1 MAFAHVHFFLYLC
14 SQIIKSSMKKLFSF
28 FALSFLTIS
37 GVLAQSNL
45 RVVAATPIDTIDVV
59 CHDLVLNTD
68 FIGLFKMAY
77 IFANNSEYELTGAIN
92 NVDSIPPGTYT
103 DCFMDLK
110 HIATQTQI
118 PAISVTLTL
127 AIDANRNCVITGQML
142 GEDNICYNLHLSW
155 TPPISTDTVHIAFD
169 KSASV
174 AYYPDLEHDFMLVN
188 QNDAYEIALDI
199 IGVPMDSSFT
209 EKNLNIGFCLIAD
222 KTTQDTIKIASAEGR
237 VWQANDTTYLSANV
251 AGFDAVTYS
260 IDLWYAVPEV
270 TQTQALTISDAT
282 FYNKLE
288 EEGFYALIG
297 KTEDQSLEFAIS
309 LLGST
314 EEDIPGTYIN
324 DGLFGAFTGE
334 NYDFINYIGGNYA
347 TYIAKW
353 NVDKNDYDVL
363 SIEKGNAKVTMD
375 GEQNVTLVGT
385 FIAQDGVQYN
395 ITLTTKV
402 DIPRLDDDMTS
413 GSIDCVITGDDITL
427 EDMTAENGTI
437 FFDVMT
443 DNALMALY
451 FYAEAADPEIV
462 IPEGTYYIDESHD
475 YFTVNASDG
484 SIGTYPTFYATHNG
498 MDFTSM
504 YFFVSGTVEVVNKQG
519 KLYMEI
525 NARNSYNVPAHIIY
539 DASVTTGM
547 LDTRVPTPD
556 TQKVLRDGQLLIIR
570 NGNAFNLL
578 GARVGI

>member
-1 MAFAHVHFFLYLC
+1 
-14 SQIIKSSMKKLFSF
+14 MKKLLIIL
-28 FALSFLTIS
+28 ALSLLTVS
-37 GVLAQSNL
+37 TAVSQSHQ
-45 RVVAATPIDTIDVV
+45 RVVTAPIDTIDVV
-59 CHDLVLNTD
+59 CHDLELNTD
-68 FIGLFKMAY
+68 FLSLFKMAY
-77 IFANNSEYELTGAIN
+77 IFANNDEYELTGAIYA
-92 NVDSIPPGTYT
+92 DSIPPGTYT
-103 DCFMDLK
+103 NCVMDLK

-118 PAISVTLTL
+118 PAVSVTLTL

-155 TPPISTDTVHIAFD
+155 TPPTSTDTVKIAFD
-169 KSASV
+169 NSAWV
-174 AYYPDLEHDFMLVN
+174 AYYPDLEHDFMLSN
-188 QNDAYEIALDI
+188 QNEEYDVALDI
-199 IGVPMDSSFT
+199 RRVAMGDTFD
-209 EKNLNIGFCLIAD
+209 EGNLNIAYCLITN
-222 KTTQDTIKIASAEGR
+222 KLTRDTVKIASAEGR

-334 NYDFINYIGGNYA
+334 NYDFLHFIGGNYA

-385 FIAQDGVQYN
+385 FIAQDGIQYN

-402 DIPRLDDDMTS
+402 DIPRLDDDMTY

-443 DNALMALY
+443 DNTLMALY

-462 IPEGTYYIDESHD
+462 IPEGTYYIDDTQD

-539 DASVTTGM
+539 DGSVTTGM
-547 LDTRVPTPD
+547 LDTRIPTHD

-570 NGNAFNLL
+570 NGNAFNLM
-578 GARVGI
+578 GARVQ

>member
-1 MAFAHVHFFLYLC
+1 
-14 SQIIKSSMKKLFSF
+14 MKKIFS
-28 FALSFLTIS
+28 
-37 GVLAQSNL
+37 VLAISFGAISIAFSQSNQK
-45 RVVAATPIDTIDVV
+45 VVFATPIDTIDVV
-59 CHDLVLNTD
+59 CHDLELNTD
-68 FIGLFKMAY
+68 FIGLFRMAY
-77 IFANNSEYELTGAIN
+77 IFANNSDYELTGAIN

-103 DCFMDLK
+103 DCMMDLK

-118 PAISVTLTL
+118 PAVSVTLTL
-127 AIDANRNCVITGQML
+127 AVDENRNCVITGQML

-155 TPPISTDTVHIAFD
+155 TPPVSTDTVKITFD
-169 KSASV
+169 NSAWV
-174 AYYPDLEHDFMLVN
+174 AYYPDLEHDFMLSN
-188 QNDAYEIALDI
+188 QNEEYDISLDI
-199 IGVPMDSSFT
+199 RRVAMGDTFD
-209 EKNLNIGFCLIAD
+209 EGNLNIAYCLITN
-222 KTTQDTIKIASAEGR
+222 KLTKDTVKIASAEGR
-237 VWQANDTTYLSANV
+237 VWQANDTTYLFADV

-270 TQTQALTISDAT
+270 TQAQTLTISDAT

-324 DGLFGAFTGE
+324 DGLFGGFTGK
-334 NYDFINYIGGNYA
+334 NYDFINYIGGNYS

-353 NVDKNDYDVL
+353 NADKNDYDVL

-462 IPEGTYYIDESHD
+462 IPEGTYYIDDSQD
-475 YFTVNASDG
+475 YFSVNASDG

-504 YFFVSGTVEVVNKQG
+504 YFFVNGTVDVRKKQG

-539 DASVTTGM
+539 DGSATTDL
-547 LDTRVPTPD
+547 LDTRIPIPD
-556 TQKVLRDGQLLIIR
+556 TRKTIQNGQLLILR
-570 NGNAFNLL
+570 NGETYNVL
-578 GARVGI
+578 GAKL

>member
-1 MAFAHVHFFLYLC
+1 
-14 SQIIKSSMKKLFSF
+14 MKKLLIIL
-28 FALSFLTIS
+28 ALSLLTVS
-37 GVLAQSNL
+37 TAMSQSNQ
-45 RVVAATPIDTIDVV
+45 RVVTAPIDTIDVV
-59 CHDLVLNTD
+59 CHDLELNTD
-68 FIGLFKMAY
+68 FLSLFKMAY
-77 IFANNSEYELTGAIN
+77 IFANNDEYELTGAIYA
-92 NVDSIPPGTYT
+92 DSIPPGTYT
-103 DCFMDLK
+103 NCVMDLK

-118 PAISVTLTL
+118 PAVSVTLTL

-155 TPPISTDTVHIAFD
+155 TPPTSTDTVKIAFD
-169 KSASV
+169 NSAWV
-174 AYYPDLEHDFMLVN
+174 AYYPDLEHDFMLSN
-188 QNDAYEIALDI
+188 QNEEYDVALDI
-199 IGVPMDSSFT
+199 RRVAMGDTFD
-209 EKNLNIGFCLIAD
+209 EGNLNIAYCLITN
-222 KTTQDTIKIASAEGR
+222 KLTQDTVKIASAEGR

-334 NYDFINYIGGNYA
+334 NYDFLHFIGGNYA

-385 FIAQDGVQYN
+385 FIAQDGVQYT

-443 DNALMALY
+443 NNTLMALY

-462 IPEGTYYIDESHD
+462 IPEGTYYIDDTQD

-539 DASVTTGM
+539 DGSVTTGM
-547 LDTRVPTPD
+547 LDTRIPTPD

-578 GARVGI
+578 GARVQ

>member
-1 MAFAHVHFFLYLC
+1 
-14 SQIIKSSMKKLFSF
+14 MKKI
-28 FALSFLTIS
+28 LS
-37 GVLAQSNL
+37 VLAISFGAISIAFSQSNQK
-45 RVVAATPIDTIDVV
+45 VVFATPIDTIDVV
-59 CHDLVLNTD
+59 CHDLELNTD
-68 FIGLFKMAY
+68 FLSLFKMAY
-77 IFANNSEYELTGAIN
+77 IFANNDEYELTGAIYA
-92 NVDSIPPGTYT
+92 DSIPPGTYT
-103 DCFMDLK
+103 NCVMDLK
-110 HIATQTQI
+110 HIATQTRI
-118 PAISVTLTL
+118 PAVSVTLTL
-127 AIDANRNCVITGQML
+127 AVDENRNCVITGQML

-155 TPPISTDTVHIAFD
+155 TPPVSTDTVKITFD
-169 KSASV
+169 NSAWV
-174 AYYPDLEHDFMLVN
+174 AYYPDLEHDFMLSN
-188 QNDAYEIALDI
+188 QNEEYDISLDI
-199 IGVPMDSSFT
+199 RRVAMGDTFD
-209 EKNLNIGFCLIAD
+209 EGNLNIAYCLITN
-222 KTTQDTIKIASAEGR
+222 KLTKDTVKIASAEGR

-334 NYDFINYIGGNYA
+334 NYDFLHFIGGNYA

-402 DIPRLDDDMTS
+402 DIPRLDDDMTY

-427 EDMTAENGTI
+427 EDMIAENGTI

-443 DNALMALY
+443 NNALMALY
-451 FYAEAADPEIV
+451 FYVEEADPEIV
-462 IPEGTYYIDESHD
+462 IPEGTYYIDDTQD

-504 YFFVSGTVEVVNKQG
+504 YFFVSGTVEVINKQG

-539 DASVTTGM
+539 DGSVTTGL
-547 LDTRVPTPD
+547 LDTQIPTPN
-556 TQKVLRDGQLLIIR
+556 TQKVLRNGQLLIIR
-570 NGNAFNLL
+570 NGNAFNLM
-578 GARVGI
+578 GTRVQSCVQ

>member
-1 MAFAHVHFFLYLC
+1 
-14 SQIIKSSMKKLFSF
+14 MKKLLIIL
-28 FALSFLTIS
+28 ALSLLTVS
-37 GVLAQSNL
+37 TAVSQSNQ
-45 RVVAATPIDTIDVV
+45 RVVTAPIDTIDVV
-59 CHDLVLNTD
+59 CHDLELNTD
-68 FIGLFKMAY
+68 FLSLFKMAY
-77 IFANNSEYELTGAIN
+77 IFANNDEYELTGAIYA
-92 NVDSIPPGTYT
+92 DSIPPGTYT
-103 DCFMDLK
+103 NCVMDLK

-118 PAISVTLTL
+118 PALSVTLTL

-155 TPPISTDTVHIAFD
+155 TPPTSTDTVKIAFD
-169 KSASV
+169 NSAWV
-174 AYYPDLEHDFMLVN
+174 AYYPDLEHDFMLSN
-188 QNDAYEIALDI
+188 QNEEYDVALDI
-199 IGVPMDSSFT
+199 RRVAMGDTFD
-209 EKNLNIGFCLIAD
+209 EGNLNIAYCLITN
-222 KTTQDTIKIASAEGR
+222 KLTRDTVKIASAEGR

-251 AGFDAVTYS
+251 AGFDAMTYS

-334 NYDFINYIGGNYA
+334 NYDFLHFIGGNYA

-443 DNALMALY
+443 NNTLMALY
-451 FYAEAADPEIV
+451 FYAEAADPDIV
-462 IPEGTYYIDESHD
+462 IPEGTYYIDDTQD

-539 DASVTTGM
+539 DGSVTTGL
-547 LDTRVPTPD
+547 LDTRIPTPD

-570 NGNAFNLL
+570 NGNAFNLM
-578 GARVGI
+578 GTRVQSCVQ

>member
-1 MAFAHVHFFLYLC
+1 
-14 SQIIKSSMKKLFSF
+14 MKKLLIIL
-28 FALSFLTIS
+28 ALSLLTVS
-37 GVLAQSNL
+37 TAVSQSNQ
-45 RVVAATPIDTIDVV
+45 RVVTAPIDTIDVV
-59 CHDLVLNTD
+59 CHDLELNTD
-68 FIGLFKMAY
+68 FLSLFKMAY
-77 IFANNSEYELTGAIN
+77 IFANNDEYELTGAIYA
-92 NVDSIPPGTYT
+92 DSIPPGTYT
-103 DCFMDLK
+103 NCVMDLK

-118 PAISVTLTL
+118 PAVSVTLTL

-155 TPPISTDTVHIAFD
+155 TPPTSTDTVKIAFD
-169 KSASV
+169 NSAWV
-174 AYYPDLEHDFMLVN
+174 AYYPDLEHDFMLSN
-188 QNDAYEIALDI
+188 QNEEYDVALDI
-199 IGVPMDSSFT
+199 RRVAMGDTFD
-209 EKNLNIGFCLIAD
+209 EGNLNIAYCLITN
-222 KTTQDTIKIASAEGR
+222 KLTRDTVKIASAEGR

-334 NYDFINYIGGNYA
+334 NYDFLHFIGGNYA

-443 DNALMALY
+443 NNTLMALY

-462 IPEGTYYIDESHD
+462 IPEGTYYIDDSQD
-475 YFTVNASDG
+475 YFSVNASDG

-504 YFFVSGTVEVVNKQG
+504 YFFVSGTVEVINKQG

-539 DASVTTGM
+539 DGSVATGI
-547 LDTRVPTPD
+547 LDTQIPTHD

-570 NGNAFNLL
+570 NGHAFNLM
-578 GARVGI
+578 GARVQ

>member
-1 MAFAHVHFFLYLC
+1 
-14 SQIIKSSMKKLFSF
+14 MKKI
-28 FALSFLTIS
+28 LS
-37 GVLAQSNL
+37 VLAISFGAISIAFSQSNQK
-45 RVVAATPIDTIDVV
+45 VVFATPIDTIDVV
-59 CHDLVLNTD
+59 CHDLELNTD
-68 FIGLFKMAY
+68 FIGLFRMAY
-77 IFANNSEYELTGAIN
+77 IFANNSDYELTGAIN

-103 DCFMDLK
+103 DCMMDLK
-110 HIATQTQI
+110 HIATQTKI
-118 PAISVTLTL
+118 PAVSVTLTL
-127 AIDANRNCVITGQML
+127 AVDENRNCVITGQML

-155 TPPISTDTVHIAFD
+155 TPPVSTDTVKITFD
-169 KSASV
+169 NSAWV
-174 AYYPDLEHDFMLVN
+174 AYYPDLEHDFMLSN
-188 QNDAYEIALDI
+188 QNEEYDISLDI
-199 IGVPMDSSFT
+199 RRVAMGDTFD
-209 EKNLNIGFCLIAD
+209 EGNLNIAYCLITN
-222 KTTQDTIKIASAEGR
+222 KLTKDTVKIASAEGR
-237 VWQANDTTYLSANV
+237 VWQANDTTYLCADV
-251 AGFDAVTYS
+251 AGFDTVTYS

-270 TQTQALTISDAT
+270 TQAQTLTISDAT

-324 DGLFGAFTGE
+324 DGLFGGFTGK
-334 NYDFINYIGGNYA
+334 NYDFLHFIGGNYA

-443 DNALMALY
+443 NNTLMALY
-451 FYAEAADPEIV
+451 FYVEEAAPEIV
-462 IPEGTYYIDESHD
+462 IPEGTYYIDDTQD

-504 YFFVSGTVEVVNKQG
+504 YFFVSGTVEVINKQG

-539 DASVTTGM
+539 DGSATTDL
-547 LDTRVPTPD
+547 LDTRIPIPD
-556 TQKVLRDGQLLIIR
+556 TRKTIQNGQLLILR
-570 NGNAFNLL
+570 NGETYNVL
-578 GARVGI
+578 GAKL

>member
-1 MAFAHVHFFLYLC
+1 
-14 SQIIKSSMKKLFSF
+14 MKKLLIIL
-28 FALSFLTIS
+28 ALSLLTVS
-37 GVLAQSNL
+37 TAVSQSNQ
-45 RVVAATPIDTIDVV
+45 RVVTAPIDTIDVV
-59 CHDLVLNTD
+59 CHDLELNTD
-68 FIGLFKMAY
+68 FLSLFKMAY
-77 IFANNSEYELTGAIN
+77 IFANNDEYELTGAIYA
-92 NVDSIPPGTYT
+92 DSIPPGTYT
-103 DCFMDLK
+103 NCVMDLK

-118 PAISVTLTL
+118 PAVSVTLTL

-155 TPPISTDTVHIAFD
+155 TPPISTDTVKIAFD
-169 KSASV
+169 NSAWV
-174 AYYPDLEHDFMLVN
+174 AYYPDLEHDFMLSN
-188 QNDAYEIALDI
+188 QNEEYDVALDI
-199 IGVPMDSSFT
+199 RRVAMGDTFD
-209 EKNLNIGFCLIAD
+209 EGNLNIAYCLITN
-222 KTTQDTIKIASAEGR
+222 KLTRDTVKIASAEGR

-334 NYDFINYIGGNYA
+334 NYDFLHFIGGNYA

-462 IPEGTYYIDESHD
+462 IPEGTYYIDDTQD

-539 DASVTTGM
+539 DGSVTTGM
-547 LDTRVPTPD
+547 LDTRIPTPD

-570 NGNAFNLL
+570 NGNAFNLM
-578 GARVGI
+578 GARVQ

>member
-1 MAFAHVHFFLYLC
+1 
-14 SQIIKSSMKKLFSF
+14 MKKLLIIL
-28 FALSFLTIS
+28 ALSLLTVS
-37 GVLAQSNL
+37 TAVSQSHQ
-45 RVVAATPIDTIDVV
+45 RVVTAAPIDTIEVV
-59 CHDLVLNTD
+59 CHDLELNTD
-68 FIGLFKMAY
+68 FLSLFKMAY

-118 PAISVTLTL
+118 PAVSVTLTL

-155 TPPISTDTVHIAFD
+155 TPPTSTDTVKITFD
-169 KSASV
+169 NSAWV
-174 AYYPDLEHDFMLVN
+174 AYYPDLEHDFMLSN
-188 QNDAYEIALDI
+188 QNEEYDVALDI
-199 IGVPMDSSFT
+199 RRVAMGDTFD
-209 EKNLNIGFCLIAD
+209 EGNLNIAYCLITN
-222 KTTQDTIKIASAEGR
+222 KLTRDTVKIASAEGR

-413 GSIDCVITGDDITL
+413 GYIDCVITGDDITL

-462 IPEGTYYIDESHD
+462 IPEGTYYIDDSQD
-475 YFTVNASDG
+475 YFSVNASDG

-578 GARVGI
+578 GARVQ

>member
-1 MAFAHVHFFLYLC
+1 ME
-14 SQIIKSSMKKLFSF
+14 
-28 FALSFLTIS
+28 
-37 GVLAQSNL
+37 
-45 RVVAATPIDTIDVV
+45 
-59 CHDLVLNTD
+59 LNTD
-68 FIGLFKMAY
+68 FLSLFKMAY

-110 HIATQTQI
+110 HIATQTKI
-118 PAISVTLTL
+118 PAVSVTLTL

-155 TPPISTDTVHIAFD
+155 TPPTSTDTVKIAFD
-169 KSASV
+169 NSAWV
-174 AYYPDLEHDFMLVN
+174 AYYPDLEHDFMLSN
-188 QNDAYEIALDI
+188 QNEEYNIALDI
-199 IGVPMDSSFT
+199 RRVAMGDTFD
-209 EKNLNIGFCLIAD
+209 ERNLNIAYCLITN
-222 KTTQDTIKIASAEGR
+222 KLTQDTVKIASAEGR

-270 TQTQALTISDAT
+270 TQTQVLTISDAT

-353 NVDKNDYDVL
+353 NVDKNEYDVL

-451 FYAEAADPEIV
+451 FYVEEADPEIV
-462 IPEGTYYIDESHD
+462 IPEGTYYIDESQD

-504 YFFVSGTVEVVNKQG
+504 YFFVSGTVEVVNQQG

-578 GARVGI
+578 GARVQ

>member
-1 MAFAHVHFFLYLC
+1 
-14 SQIIKSSMKKLFSF
+14 MKKLLIIL
-28 FALSFLTIS
+28 ALSLLTVS
-37 GVLAQSNL
+37 TAVSQSHQ
-45 RVVAATPIDTIDVV
+45 RVVTAAPIDTIEVV
-59 CHDLVLNTD
+59 CHDLELNTD
-68 FIGLFKMAY
+68 FLSLFKMAY

-110 HIATQTQI
+110 HIATQTKI
-118 PAISVTLTL
+118 PAVSVTLTL

-155 TPPISTDTVHIAFD
+155 TPPTSTDTVKIAFD
-169 KSASV
+169 NSAWV
-174 AYYPDLEHDFMLVN
+174 AYYPDLEHDFMLSN
-188 QNDAYEIALDI
+188 QNEEYNIALDI
-199 IGVPMDSSFT
+199 RRVAMGDTFD
-209 EKNLNIGFCLIAD
+209 ERNLNIAYCLITN
-222 KTTQDTIKIASAEGR
+222 KLTQDTVKIASAEGR

-413 GSIDCVITGDDITL
+413 GSIDCIITGDDITL

-451 FYAEAADPEIV
+451 FYVEEADPEIV
-462 IPEGTYYIDESHD
+462 IPEGTYYIDESQD

-578 GARVGI
+578 GARVQ

>member
-1 MAFAHVHFFLYLC
+1 
-14 SQIIKSSMKKLFSF
+14 MKKLLIIL
-28 FALSFLTIS
+28 ALSLLTVS
-37 GVLAQSNL
+37 TAVSQSHQ
-45 RVVAATPIDTIDVV
+45 RVVTAPIDTIDVV
-59 CHDLVLNTD
+59 CHDLELNTD
-68 FIGLFKMAY
+68 FLSLFKMAY
-77 IFANNSEYELTGAIN
+77 IFANNDEYELTGAIYA
-92 NVDSIPPGTYT
+92 DSIPPGTYT
-103 DCFMDLK
+103 NCVMDLK

-118 PAISVTLTL
+118 PAVSVTLTL
-127 AIDANRNCVITGQML
+127 TIDANRNCVITGQML

-155 TPPISTDTVHIAFD
+155 TPPTSTDTVKIAFD
-169 KSASV
+169 NTAWV
-174 AYYPDLEHDFMLVN
+174 AYYPDLEHDFMLSN
-188 QNDAYEIALDI
+188 QNEEYDVALDI
-199 IGVPMDSSFT
+199 RRVAMGDTFD
-209 EKNLNIGFCLIAD
+209 EGNLNIAYCLITN
-222 KTTQDTIKIASAEGR
+222 KLTRDTVKIASAEGR

-270 TQTQALTISDAT
+270 TQTQVLTISDAT

-324 DGLFGAFTGE
+324 DGLFGTFTGE
-334 NYDFINYIGGNYA
+334 NYDFLHFIGGNYA

-385 FIAQDGVQYN
+385 FIAQDGIQYN

-402 DIPRLDDDMTS
+402 DIPRLDDDMTY

-451 FYAEAADPEIV
+451 FYVEAADPEIV
-462 IPEGTYYIDESHD
+462 IPEGTYYIDDTQD

-539 DASVTTGM
+539 DGSVTTGM
-547 LDTRVPTPD
+547 LDTRIPRPD

-570 NGNAFNLL
+570 NGNAFNLM
-578 GARVGI
+578 GVRVQ

>member
-1 MAFAHVHFFLYLC
+1 
-14 SQIIKSSMKKLFSF
+14 MKKLLIIL
-28 FALSFLTIS
+28 ALSLLTVS
-37 GVLAQSNL
+37 TAVSQSNQ
-45 RVVAATPIDTIDVV
+45 RVVTAPIDTIDVV
-59 CHDLVLNTD
+59 CHDLELNTD
-68 FIGLFKMAY
+68 FLSLFKMAY
-77 IFANNSEYELTGAIN
+77 IFANNDEYELTGAIYA
-92 NVDSIPPGTYT
+92 DSIPPGTYT
-103 DCFMDLK
+103 NCVMDLK

-118 PAISVTLTL
+118 PSVSVTLTL
-127 AIDANRNCVITGQML
+127 DIDANRNCVITGQML

-155 TPPISTDTVHIAFD
+155 TPPTSTDTVKIAFD
-169 KSASV
+169 NSAWV
-174 AYYPDLEHDFMLVN
+174 AYYPDLEHDFMLSN
-188 QNDAYEIALDI
+188 QNEEYDVALDI
-199 IGVPMDSSFT
+199 RRVAMGDTFD
-209 EKNLNIGFCLIAD
+209 EGNLNIAYCLITN
-222 KTTQDTIKIASAEGR
+222 KLTRDTVKIASAEGR

-309 LLGST
+309 LLGSS

-334 NYDFINYIGGNYA
+334 NYDFLHFIGGNYA

-402 DIPRLDDDMTS
+402 DIPRLDDDMTY

-443 DNALMALY
+443 NNALMALY
-451 FYAEAADPEIV
+451 FYVEEADPEIV
-462 IPEGTYYIDESHD
+462 IPEGTYYIDDTQD

-539 DASVTTGM
+539 DGSVTTGM
-547 LDTRVPTPD
+547 LDTRIPTPD

-570 NGNAFNLL
+570 NGNALNLL
-578 GARVGI
+578 GARVQSCAQ

>member
-1 MAFAHVHFFLYLC
+1 
-14 SQIIKSSMKKLFSF
+14 MKKIFS
-28 FALSFLTIS
+28 
-37 GVLAQSNL
+37 VLAISFWAVSIAFSQSNQK
-45 RVVAATPIDTIDVV
+45 VVSVTPIDTIDVV
-59 CHDLVLNTD
+59 CHDLELNTD
-68 FIGLFKMAY
+68 FIGLFRMAY
-77 IFANNSEYELTGAIN
+77 IFANNSDYELTGAIN

-118 PAISVTLTL
+118 PAVSVTLTL
-127 AIDANRNCVITGQML
+127 AVDENRNCVITGQML

-155 TPPISTDTVHIAFD
+155 TPPVSTDTVKITFD
-169 KSASV
+169 NSAWV
-174 AYYPDLEHDFMLVN
+174 AYYPDLEHDFMLSN
-188 QNDAYEIALDI
+188 QNEEYDISLDI
-199 IGVPMDSSFT
+199 RRVAMGDTFD
-209 EKNLNIGFCLIAD
+209 EGNLNIAYCLITN
-222 KTTQDTIKIASAEGR
+222 KLTKDTVKIASAEGR
-237 VWQANDTTYLSANV
+237 VWQANDTTYLFADV

-270 TQTQALTISDAT
+270 TQAQTLTISDAT

-324 DGLFGAFTGE
+324 DGLFGGFTGK
-334 NYDFINYIGGNYA
+334 NYDFINYIGGNYS

-353 NVDKNDYDVL
+353 NADKNDYDVL

-451 FYAEAADPEIV
+451 FYAEAPDPEIV
-462 IPEGTYYIDESHD
+462 IPEGTYYIDDSQD
-475 YFTVNASDG
+475 YFSVNASDG

-539 DASVTTGM
+539 DGSATTGM
-547 LDTRVPTPD
+547 LDTQISASD
-556 TQKVLRDGQLLIIR
+556 TQKVLRNGQLLIIR
-570 NGNAFNLL
+570 NGNAFNLM
-578 GARVGI
+578 GARVQSRAQ

>member
-1 MAFAHVHFFLYLC
+1 
-14 SQIIKSSMKKLFSF
+14 MKKLLIIL
-28 FALSFLTIS
+28 ALSLLTVS
-37 GVLAQSNL
+37 TAVSQSHQ
-45 RVVAATPIDTIDVV
+45 RVVTAAPIDTIEVV
-59 CHDLVLNTD
+59 CHDLELNTD
-68 FIGLFKMAY
+68 FLSIFKMAY

-118 PAISVTLTL
+118 PAVSVTLTL
-127 AIDANRNCVITGQML
+127 AVDANRNCVITGEML

-155 TPPISTDTVHIAFD
+155 TPPTSTDTVKIAFD
-169 KSASV
+169 NSAWV
-174 AYYPDLEHDFMLVN
+174 AYYPDLEHDFMLSN
-188 QNDAYEIALDI
+188 QNEEYNIALDI
-199 IGVPMDSSFT
+199 RRVAMGDTFD
-209 EKNLNIGFCLIAD
+209 ERNLNIAYCLITN
-222 KTTQDTIKIASAEGR
+222 KLTQDTVKIASAEGR

-462 IPEGTYYIDESHD
+462 IPEGTYYIDDSQD
-475 YFTVNASDG
+475 YFSVNASDG

-578 GARVGI
+578 GARVQ